1 VPTLRGM
8 PLHEVPLQP
17 LPIERFQPLVGAHGV
32 QEVREL
38 AARLRAAAPGRRIWN
53 VNSTAF
59 GGGVA
64 ELLRPLVA
72 YARGL
77 GIDARWGV
85 IDGPP
90 GFFRITKRLHNA
102 LHGEAGDRSPLG
114 AAEHSLYDAVSR
126 ENAATLLQLVRAGD
140 VALLHD
146 PQTAG
151 LTPYLADAQVDV
163 VWRCHVGRD
172 EPNAET
178 AAGWRFL
185 APYLARAAM
194 CVFSRRA
201 YVPAEIEHP
210 ASAVVM
216 PTIDPF
222 SAKNAPMSPA
232 LVRSVLCH
240 TGLLSC
246 PVHPATEPLFQR
258 ADGSTGEVRHC
269 ADVMGL
275 GPPPPDHAPV
285 VAQVSRWDALKDPV
299 GVMMGFARLV
309 EQGRDH
315 GAHLVLA
322 GPNVNAVADDPDGA
336 AVFAQAVERLR
347 ALPHETRRRVH
358 LATLPTHDA
367 EENAAIVNALQRHAT
382 VVVQKSL
389 REGFGLTVT
398 EAMWKGRPVLAS
410 AVGGLLDQ
418 VEDGVTGLLVR
429 DPADLVEFGD
439 RLERLLA
446 DPALAARLG
455 EAAHVRVRGH
465 FLGIRSLA
473 QYGRLIERLDAARRA
488 AAEAAAPLETR
499 H

>member
-1 VPTLRGM
+1 M
-8 PLHEVPLQP
+8 ALHEVPLQP
-17 LPIERFQPLVGAHGV
+17 LPIERFAPLVGARAV
-32 QEVREL
+32 EDVMAL
-38 AARLRAAAPGRRIWN
+38 AARLRATSQSRRIWN
-53 VNSTAF
+53 INSTAF

-64 ELLRPLVA
+64 ELLRPLVS

-90 GFFRITKRLHNA
+90 DFFRITKRLHNA
-102 LHGEAGDRSPLG
+102 LHGEAGDRTPLG
-114 AAEHSLYDAVSR
+114 ASAQALYDAVSQ
-126 ENAATLLQLVRAGD
+126 ENAATLLHLVRAGD
-140 VALLHD
+140 LAILHD

-151 LTPYLADAQVDV
+151 LTPYLVDAQVDV
-163 VWRCHVGRD
+163 VWRCHIGRD

-178 AAGWRFL
+178 SAGWRFL
-185 APYLARAAM
+185 APYLARASA

-201 YVPAEIEHP
+201 YVPDEIEHP

-222 SAKNAPMSPA
+222 SAKNVPMSPE

-246 PVHPATEPLFQR
+246 VVHPPTEPLFPR

-275 GPPPPDHAPV
+275 GPPPPDFAPLV
-285 VAQVSRWDALKDPV
+285 VQVSRWDALKDPV
-299 GVMMGFARLV
+299 GVMLGFARLV

-315 GAHLVLA
+315 GAHLMLA

-347 ALPHETRRRVH
+347 GLPHETRRRVH

-367 EENAAIVNALQRHAT
+367 EENAAIVNALQRHAS

-398 EAMWKGRPVLAS
+398 EAMWKSRPVLAS
-410 AVGGLLDQ
+410 AVGGLLEQ
-418 VEDGVTGLLVR
+418 VEDGVTGLLVQH
-429 DPADLVEFGD
+429 PGDLVEFGD

-446 DPALAARLG
+446 DPDLAMRLG
-455 EAAHVRVRGH
+455 EAAHLRVREH
-465 FLGIRSLA
+465 FLGIRSLM
-473 QYGRLIERLDAARRA
+473 QYGELIARLDDARRA
-488 AAEAAAPLETR
+488 APESNLLETR